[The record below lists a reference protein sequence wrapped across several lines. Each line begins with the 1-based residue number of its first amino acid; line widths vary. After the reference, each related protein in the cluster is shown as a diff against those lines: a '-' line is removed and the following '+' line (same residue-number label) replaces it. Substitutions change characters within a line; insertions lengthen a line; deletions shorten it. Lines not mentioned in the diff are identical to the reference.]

1 MLRFCRVTVLC
12 LAVLI
17 AFAACDVLDDN
28 LMGTP
33 SASISAIGD
42 IASTTSRVNVVCTSS
57 YDEESDTS
65 LVSISI
71 TGVLS
76 TAFELEGDY
85 SFEDDTYI
93 WLTSLSDDEITSLAE
108 TLEKILKAGGSSK
121 RKLLDYLSQ
130 DAPEEYAEAVNS
142 TCTLLSDMLSD
153 FNVSQ
158 LELEDD
164 TIDELILLVIDSIGT
179 LSEGTISMGEM
190 LILRLISTDV
200 ISVLIDSATQLQY
213 YYYYGLDITAIDQ
226 DGLIDIFKDSADY
239 LLSNFAIVLTLSDLI
254 CDDSDFASAV
264 VDLYDYVGDYITSK
278 VED

>member
-33 SASISAIGD
+33 SASISAIED
-42 IASTTSRVNVVCTSS
+42 TASTTSRVNVVCTSS
-57 YDEESDTS
+57 YDEETDTS

-153 FNVSQ
+153 FDVSQ